1 MITKVFTINFN
12 QDGDI
17 VGGNNLFLG
26 TIKQFSQDTYKLRVF
41 FHSSFPTNLTVSAN
55 IERADEDITSYVLPY
70 IVENGV
76 GGYTLLFSGWAA
88 AVYGELLISI
98 NAVSGDETI
107 SVFGTVKMNVEY
119 SVKSTTFDLTEYPD
133 EYTDLLSILATKV
146 NRVQQINGY
155 DLQGNITLKASD
167 LANDVPYLVL
177 ADLTGAFVPTTRTI
191 NGYTLANNITLT
203 TNDLANNSGYITSAA
218 LTPYALITSIP
229 TAVSDLTNDS
239 QFQTATQLKDV
250 FKDFAFSYAAATGV
264 VTLTFTEYD
273 GSTVTKTIDLP
284 TELLIQSGYYD
295 DATKE
300 IVLVLANNTEE
311 NPSEIRIEAEDLLN
325 LYFDDNSTLE
335 LYTDTG
341 DNNKLKFRIR
351 QTWIDNNITTKLDK
365 TGDGKDVTVTFTMA
379 SARENIASTEKLS
392 VVLGKISK
400 YLNDL
405 GTFAYKSSLI
415 VDDLPTGTVVD
426 ANYVHTDNNLT
437 NQLVTDIG
445 ANTTARHTHTNKA
458 ELDKITTVVQD
469 LIASEFADEQVP
481 TVQAVLNAIGVPD
494 LEWDGNADTLDG
506 FDASTGDLASTIP
519 VRDSERGLQISGI
532 KLSTSTPVTMAPGV
546 ITWNSSDGTIDVGL
560 QNGVVMQVGE
570 EIYYQVRNST
580 GSTISNGTA
589 VYASG
594 VTVGSGRIEAAP
606 AIADGSIE
614 PIRFLGLVTHDI
626 NDGVNGKVTHFG
638 YVRGL
643 DTRGTN
649 EGENWQEGDILY
661 VSSTNAGKLTKVKPD
676 APLPSIIVA
685 IVINRHQTTGSL
697 FVRPSI
703 EGGFGSNVALD
714 NPTNNEL
721 LAYNSSTSV
730 WENKTFD
737 ELDLATKTYV
747 DASTPNFIDGGA
759 PDTVYLPQDSLD
771 GGTPDSEYA

>member
-1 MITKVFTINFN
+1 MITKVFSINFN
-12 QDGDI
+12 KDGDI

-26 TIKQFSQDTYKLRVF
+26 TIKQFSQDTIKLRVF
-41 FHSSFPTNLTVSAN
+41 FHSSFPTNLTVAAN
-55 IERADEDITSYVLPY
+55 IKRADDDITSYVLPY
-70 IVENGV
+70 IVEEGV

-191 NGYTLANNITLT
+191 NGYSLANNITLT

-229 TAVSDLTNDS
+229 TKVSDLTNDS

-325 LYFDDNSTLE
+325 LYFDDNDTLQ

-379 SARENIASTEKLS
+379 SARENISSTEKLS

-519 VRDSERGLQISGI
+519 VRDSERGLQISGVKI
-532 KLSTSTPVTMAPGV
+532 STATPVTLAAGV
-546 ITWNSSDGTIDVGL
+546 ITWNEADGTFD
-560 QNGVVMQVGE
+560 
-570 EIYYQVRNST
+570 
-580 GSTISNGTA
+580 
-589 VYASG
+589 
-594 VTVGSGRIEAAP
+594 
-606 AIADGSIE
+606 
-614 PIRFLGLVTHDI
+614 LGLKNGQVLQAGQELQYYGKATVNITNGQVIQFAGVQGDHILVKPAVQSEINANPEYLIGIATQDI
-626 NDGVNGKVTHFG
+626 TAESFGYITSFG
-638 YVRGL
+638 YVHDL
-643 DTRGTN
+643 
-649 EGENWQEGDILY
+649 
-661 VSSTNAGKLTKVKPD
+661 V
-676 APLPSIIVA
+676 
-685 IVINRHQTTGSL
+685 TTGLGAAGTVLYYDSGGSTAGTLTSTQPTAPNVKIIMAAVVKASTGDAANGRILVRVGTGLSSDLNYQFSTLANNDL
-697 FVRPSI
+697 F
-703 EGGFGSNVALD
+703 
-714 NPTNNEL
+714 
-721 LAYNSSTSV
+721 AYNTTNTR
-730 WENKTFD
+730 WENKTY
-737 ELDLATKTYV
+737 EQLGLATKDYV

-759 PDTVYLPQDSLD
+759 PDSVYLPQDSLD